1 MICICFNYLFVLT
14 FSFQLLNCVELD
26 PGDRANFMEF
36 VQKNLHLHEFRTG
49 KKLST
54 NAAAA
59 WIRRQMADYLRS
71 RTPFRV
77 NMLLGGMNADGET
90 TSLYYMDYLASAN
103 QVNYGA
109 QGYCGYMA
117 PAVLDKYWKPDMSL
131 EEGMEVMNKVIEQ
144 LKMRLVFKQD
154 KFVIKVLTKD
164 GIKVSY
170 HETKK

>member
-1 MICICFNYLFVLT
+1 MSI
-14 FSFQLLNCVELD
+14 
-26 PGDRANFMEF
+26 
-36 VQKNLHLHEFRTG
+36 
-49 KKLST
+49 

-77 NMLLGGMNADGET
+77 NMLLGGLNPDGET
-90 TSLYYMDYLASAN
+90 ASLYYMDYLASAN

-117 PAVLDKYWKPDMSL
+117 PAVLDKYWKPDMNL
-131 EEGMEVMNKVIEQ
+131 EEGMDCMNKVIEQ
-144 LKMRLVFKQD
+144 LKKRLVFKQN

-170 HETKK
+170 HEK